1 MTCSYY
7 DHTFPPTMNLMNPH
21 NNRKK
26 HWTMK
31 IKQLRSALFLIHF
44 QNCPFC
50 LAVSRQISGL
60 LTSGLA
66 GVWMSVGKTKD
77 RLQNAPLMTVN
88 ILLSLPLLRSIRDC
102 HAESVDHPRTGFA
115 APPHKRLKTSD
126 TRCTSCFFY
135 PTEHQAS
142 GLSKSFA
149 FIWVTF
155 LFQLRAALT
164 GGGRDLLEWW
174 LCTLDYLPWIN
185 KIKIISNLRWIS
197 ISYETYLAVL
207 FHTVILFFFYCYIQ
221 PVLSAI
227 PKRHTLDVLQ

>member
-1 MTCSYY
+1 MSFNPVWPLWPDTHFLRWTDALNGSKLQMTCSYY
-7 DHTFPPTMNLMNPH
+7 DHTFPPTIYLMNPH

-115 APPHKRLKTSD
+115 APPHKRMKTSD
-126 TRCTSCFFY
+126 TRCTSCFFI
-135 PTEHQAS
+135 PLSTRRAGFQRASLSSESRSFSSS
-142 GLSKSFA
+142 GLLWPAVGEICWSD
-149 FIWVTF
+149 
-155 LFQLRAALT
+155 
-164 GGGRDLLEWW
+164 GGVPGW
-174 LCTLDYLPWIN
+174 LWQ
-185 KIKIISNLRWIS
+185 R
-197 ISYETYLAVL
+197 
-207 FHTVILFFFYCYIQ
+207 
-221 PVLSAI
+221 
-227 PKRHTLDVLQ
+227 